1 MCEDV
6 HKEKLNKSVYPCS
19 QVGVVMPLVLL
30 PGWSFD
36 RRIWQDLIESLQRVI
51 PVITLNLPG
60 FGDNRWASWSGV
72 EDLCEKILQTM
83 PPRAIYMGWSLGG
96 MLATKIAV
104 TFPERVAGIITLA
117 TNISFV
123 ERNHWPHGMAIS
135 DFRNFHKGIAK
146 APEQTLKRFHL
157 LISQGDQLHRQQFR
171 WLQTVAAKTED
182 YEHLLPMLSL
192 LADIDNREDIH
203 KLSIPGLHIFG
214 ESDRLVPASVIQ
226 KLSGLATYHNH
237 NQQQLHLLKST
248 GHLVFWPGDRIIPL
262 VEAFLTEHYG
272 H

>member
-1 MCEDV
+1 MNCQ
-6 HKEKLNKSVYPCS
+6 KALNKTVYACS
-19 QVGVVMPLVLL
+19 QSSIDIPLVLL

-36 RRIWQDLIESLQRVI
+36 SRIWQDLIEPLQQI
-51 PVITLNLPG
+51 IEVITLDLPG
-60 FGDNRWASWSGV
+60 FGDNHSASWSRV
-72 EDLCEKILQTM
+72 EDVCEKILQAM

-96 MLATKIAV
+96 MLATKIAAA
-104 TFPERVAGIITLA
+104 FPDRVAGIITLA

-146 APEQTLKRFHL
+146 APEQALKRFHL
-157 LISQGDQLHRQQFR
+157 LISQDDQLHRQQFR
-171 WLQTVAAKTED
+171 WLQTVATKTED
-182 YEHLLPMLSL
+182 YGHLLSMLSL

-237 NQQQLHLLKST
+237 NQQQLHLLKNT